1 MNDQES
7 LSLVRNKPYQSRKS
21 IRNNPIFVKEVR
33 GLIRQQRSRSVL
45 TFYLIILVVVTFLF
59 YVTVISANT
68 INPDPDVR
76 RTLGKI
82 IFLAIT
88 LAQLLAIMFVAPLFS
103 ADSITSERENKTFD
117 LLHITS
123 LTTGSI
129 VRGKLLAGV
138 MFTLMFLLS
147 SLPLQSSAYL
157 LGGLTPSEFFVSIVL
172 LISTTVF
179 LCSFSIWASTRSRRT
194 SSAMGLVYS
203 IVSIIFIGFP
213 TLAYVIIK
221 LTPIPFDQDLFVS
234 LQSISKPLDPIFQII
249 FIILVWLLIASNP
262 IFAAFVSYNLYLDEG
277 AHILYNLTAFNAPFP
292 LIAPW
297 IAFVILYLFISWL
310 FYRLSIRQI
319 KQTNK
324 L

>member
-1 MNDQES
+1 MNDQRS
-7 LSLVRNKPYQSRKS
+7 LSLAGNKPYRSRKP
-21 IRNNPIFVKEVR
+21 IRNNPIFVKELR

-45 TFYLIILVVVTFLF
+45 TSHLIILAVIAFLL
-59 YVTVISANT
+59 YVTVISANK

-88 LAQLLAIMFVAPLFS
+88 LVQLLAIMFVAPLFS
-103 ADSITSERENKTFD
+103 ADLITSERENKTFD
-117 LLHITS
+117 LLQITS

-129 VRGKLLAGV
+129 IRGKLFAGV
-138 MFTLMFLLS
+138 MFTLVLLLS

-157 LGGLTPSEFFVSIVL
+157 LGGLTPSEFFVNIVL
-172 LISTTVF
+172 LIVTTVF
-179 LCSFSIWASTRSRRT
+179 LCTFSIWASTRSRCT
-194 SSAMGLVYS
+194 SSAMGLAYS
-203 IVSIIFIGFP
+203 IASIVIIGIP
-213 TLAYVIIK
+213 ILSYVIIK

-234 LQSISKPLDPIFQII
+234 LQSISKNLDPIFQTI
-249 FIILVWLLIASNP
+249 FIVFVWLLIASNP
-262 IFAAFVSYNLYLDEG
+262 ISAAFVSYNLFLDEG
-277 AHILYNLTAFNAPFP
+277 ARILYDLTAFNAPFP
-292 LIAPW
+292 LLTPW
-297 IAFVILYLFISWL
+297 GAFVILYLFISWL

>member
-1 MNDQES
+1 MNGQES
-7 LSLVRNKPYQSRKS
+7 LPLLDKKNCRSRKS
-21 IRNNPIFVKEVR
+21 IRNNPIFVKELR
-33 GLIRQQRSRSVL
+33 GLIRQQRFRSVI
-45 TFYLIILVVVTFLF
+45 TSHLIILAVIAFLF
-59 YVTVISANT
+59 YVTVISANA

-88 LAQLLAIMFVAPLFS
+88 LAELVAIMFVAPLFS
-103 ADSITSERENKTFD
+103 ADSITAELENKTFD
-117 LLHITS
+117 LLQITS

-129 VRGKLLAGV
+129 IRGKLLAGV
-138 MFTLMFLLS
+138 MFTLIMLLS

-157 LGGLTPSEFFVSIVL
+157 LGGLTSSEFFVSIVL
-172 LISTTVF
+172 LIVTTVF

-194 SSAMGLVYS
+194 SSAIGLAYS
-203 IVSIIFIGFP
+203 ITSIVLIGFP
-213 TLAYVIIK
+213 TLVYVIIK

-234 LQSISKPLDPIFQII
+234 LQSISKPLDPIFQTI
-249 FIILVWLLIASNP
+249 FIFLVWLLIASNP
-262 IFAAFVSYNLYLDEG
+262 ISAAFVSYNLYLDEG
-277 AHILYNLTAFNAPFP
+277 ARILYDLTAFNVPFP
-292 LIAPW
+292 LLMPW
-297 IAFVILYLFISWL
+297 AAFVILYLFISWL